1 MYFSV
6 VPNII
11 YDEKPIKYPFSDA
24 DRVIA
29 KNFFRRYKL
38 NDDVFSYAV
47 FQGGAPV
54 ATELKISF
62 METKLVFAEDID
74 MGEDTPLDLSVT
86 APSGQQYGPM
96 ASDVR
101 LKENITKV
109 GNSPSGINIYEW
121 NYIGNK
127 QRYRGVM
134 AQEILE
140 KHPEAVAL
148 QPDGYMSV
156 YYGKI
161 DVNMERV
168 K

>member
-1 MYFSV
+1 MSY
-6 VPNII
+6 
-11 YDEKPIKYPFSDA
+11 EL
-24 DRVIA
+24 
-29 KNFFRRYKL
+29 KL
-38 NDDVFSYAV
+38 N
-47 FQGGAPV
+47 
-54 ATELKISF
+54 F
-62 METKLVFAEDID
+62 METKLVFSEDI
-74 MGEDTPLDLSVT
+74 EAFESVFDPYANT
-86 APSGQQYGPM
+86 APSGQQFGPM

-121 NYIGNK
+121 NYIGNT

-140 KHPEAVAL
+140 RHPEAVAL

-161 DVNMERV
+161 DVNMEMV

>member
-1 MYFSV
+1 
-6 VPNII
+6 
-11 YDEKPIKYPFSDA
+11 
-24 DRVIA
+24 
-29 KNFFRRYKL
+29 
-38 NDDVFSYAV
+38 
-47 FQGGAPV
+47 
-54 ATELKISF
+54 

-96 ASDVR
+96 ASDAR

-140 KHPEAVAL
+140 RHPEAVAL